1 MASKS
6 GSKPRSPRSF
16 ARRGIISSLQ
26 NYVIAKVLLKAMWG
40 ETERL
45 MLLSCSVFFV
55 GGRVVRQGRWKGSEV
70 GRQGGRVVSW
80 ECGKGGRV
88 MRWQGGKGG
97 RMVRQKGRRY
107 LVLFKDG
114 GHEMSPRFHLFVSNV
129 NQGNKG
135 VGWVQDF
142 LAWPQGWKYSP

>member
-80 ECGKGGRV
+80 ECGKGGRL
-88 MRWQGGKGG
+88 MRW
-97 RMVRQKGRRY
+97 
-107 LVLFKDG
+107 
-114 GHEMSPRFHLFVSNV
+114 E
-129 NQGNKG
+129 GNEVARWERWENG
-135 VGWVQDF
+135 EAERSEVPGF
-142 LAWPQGWKYSP
+142 IQGWGTRDESKISSFCF